1 MQIRYL
7 YNLDHTKIVS
17 NFLLQWL
24 PTKCEQIK
32 KMRERERE
40 RGGLL
45 LSATCNNSFCNLSV
59 AYILWFWRKC
69 YSSKK
74 IPTSIRCP
82 WSMLGPKKG
91 TNKVEWINF
100 VMLWQDQIS
109 ATPWL
114 PSKTSKTSDNSEL
127 SNQDNYKHFIQS
139 SYLYHGR
146 EFNEQKYKNPSDKW
160 GIEKDKCQGR

>member
-1 MQIRYL
+1 
-7 YNLDHTKIVS
+7 
-17 NFLLQWL
+17 
-24 PTKCEQIK
+24 
-32 KMRERERE
+32 
-40 RGGLL
+40 
-45 LSATCNNSFCNLSV
+45 
-59 AYILWFWRKC
+59 
-69 YSSKK
+69 
-74 IPTSIRCP
+74 
-82 WSMLGPKKG
+82 MLGPKKG

-114 PSKTSKTSDNSEL
+114 PSKTSKTSDDSEL